1 MPMSKNSL
9 KQSSTTRLAHTALS
23 LVCVMQQKKIHGCDY
38 MDNMR
43 KIAFDAITILSHLGK
58 NDTEIMG
65 YAIALLN
72 RYEGAL
78 NE

>member
-1 MPMSKNSL
+1 
-9 KQSSTTRLAHTALS
+9 
-23 LVCVMQQKKIHGCDY
+23 MQQKKIHGCDY
-38 MDNMR
+38 MDNMQ

-58 NDTEIMG
+58 YDTEVMG